1 MPSGRIWEDEE
12 SEEILWTVVGIFTV
26 SGLVLII
33 HTLLIHC
40 GIHCGGTAC
49 NPSTHKSITPLPSFR
64 VSFHPSIYYF
74 SSVVSNLMIV
84 S

>member
-33 HTLLIHC
+33 HALL
-40 GIHCGGTAC
+40 IHCGGTAC
-49 NPSTHKSITPLPSFR
+49 KPIYPEKYNPVAIIPCF
-64 VSFHPSIYYF
+64 V
-74 SSVVSNLMIV
+74 SSVHVLI
-84 S
+84 